1 MIKST
6 SIAVAAAL
14 LVGGASLSAANAASG
29 HAMAGA
35 AASDTLNLSGKQQK
49 TIWKDM
55 QRHAANQTAPT
66 GFTATVGA
74 AIPTDVSTYPVPRV
88 ATRDVPA
95 VKPYRYAMLD
105 NKVVLVNPSDHKIAD
120 VVTR

>member
-29 HAMAGA
+29 HAMAGS

-55 QRHAANQTAPT
+55 QRHAANQAAPA

-74 AIPTDVSTYPVPRV
+74 AIPAGVSTYPVPRV